1 MPDKTYLV
9 RIKPPCWAFQ
19 RVVAVSAEIHGDHL
33 VFLTSEGTLAAL
45 FMTEIVESWDL
56 LPASVSEM

>member
-9 RIKPPCWAFQ
+9 RIKPPCWASQ

-33 VFLTSEGTLAAL
+33 VFFTSGGELAAL
-45 FMTEIVESWDL
+45 FMTEIVESWNV
-56 LPASVSEM
+56 LPVAAWL